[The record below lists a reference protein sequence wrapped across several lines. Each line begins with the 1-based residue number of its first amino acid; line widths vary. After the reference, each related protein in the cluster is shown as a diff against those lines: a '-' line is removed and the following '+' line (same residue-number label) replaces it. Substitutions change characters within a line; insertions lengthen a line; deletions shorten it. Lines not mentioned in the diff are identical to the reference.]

1 MKPGIL
7 IFAGTTEGR
16 SLAEYASANSV
27 RCFVSVATDYG
38 KSLLEKLENIILL
51 TGRMDEKEM
60 EHFIEENDG
69 YSVGWIACVRSHLE
83 LNPHDRLN
91 NVIKLLNYIRENY
104 DLITDL
110 NYCKGSDKLVTEFIN
125 AKKRNKK

>member
-1 MKPGIL
+1 MDTDRMKPGIL

-38 KSLLEKLENIILL
+38 KSLLEKLENITLL

-60 EHFIEENDG
+60 ERFIDPAGHRRYSSFCQGGDG
-69 YSVGWIACVRSHLE
+69 EYQISLRKSPCIFGQSPLCAMCETVRKESF
-83 LNPHDRLN
+83 
-91 NVIKLLNYIRENY
+91 IRTVSR
-104 DLITDL
+104 DIR
-110 NYCKGSDKLVTEFIN
+110 KGRQSGG
-125 AKKRNKK
+125 